1 MQRPPLG
8 GARAPAVGEDL
19 AGHVLRTLR
28 TQTFGF
34 VTTLSGRLP
43 IMNWRRRIGP
53 RPGRKSLRPL
63 FVAAGF
69 NAVPHVGQQ
78 LSYRL
83 SFASGLDERRNELD
97 PAQDRQHQD
106 QRSRVGVARRRRRG
120 ELSAMSLA
128 IPATRSGGA
137 TVFDFRSKASDS
149 PTAIGNRPK
158 SQSNSMA
165 QDIRTQNTTLRKGPP
180 IMQPEAV
187 GWSARQLMQGN
198 FQAHVVLYGHE

>member
-1 MQRPPLG
+1 MLS
-8 GARAPAVGEDL
+8 
-19 AGHVLRTLR
+19 RTSASSCHIVCL
-28 TQTFGF
+28 
-34 VTTLSGRLP
+34 
-43 IMNWRRRIGP
+43 
-53 RPGRKSLRPL
+53 SLRAWTSVETSSIL
-63 FVAAGF
+63 HRIDNIKINEAELEL
-69 NAVPHVGQQ
+69 H
-78 LSYRL
+78 
-83 SFASGLDERRNELD
+83 DEGD
-97 PAQDRQHQD
+97 
-106 QRSRVGVARRRRRG
+106 GG

-137 TVFDFRSKASDS
+137 AVFDFRSKASDS